1 MFGIQIHILNKI
13 KNLNFLQDYE
23 TRYAPVKRENKG
35 EFGLIIS
42 DYKKKLQAIQ
52 NKGTYTQPLIFNL
65 FVPTLFYVLNWIHKT
80 LVPT

>member
-1 MFGIQIHILNKI
+1 MFGIQIHIQNEI
-13 KNLNFLQDYE
+13 KNLNSLQDYE

-52 NKGTYTQPLIFNL
+52 NKGTCHQFLHYFI
-65 FVPTLFYVLNWIHKT
+65 LN
-80 LVPT
+80 